1 MSGKVLL
8 TGGAGFIA
16 ERLAFALAND
26 QCTVHIV
33 DNLMRG
39 KKDARIDKL
48 EARGNVNFYEIDLLQ
63 PTALDN
69 LENDYDFVIHC
80 AAIVGV
86 QNVVDR
92 PYQTLRDNVLM
103 QEAVI
108 RFASRQASLRRIL
121 FASTSEVYA
130 GSLIHLSLPL
140 PTPEN
145 TPLALPDLS
154 EPRTSYMLSKI
165 YGEAMLLHS
174 GLPYTIVR
182 PHNVYGPRMG
192 MAHVIPQ
199 LLQKAHNAEPNS
211 TLEVFSVD
219 HKRCFCYV
227 DDAVEMLLRLL
238 KADAAS
244 RQVLNV
250 GAEAPEVTIRELA
263 ELVIATVGK
272 RLRIVPKPATLGS
285 PSRRLPDMTRMRR
298 IANYSAHTSL
308 QDGVRSTYEWY
319 KTHEFSV

>member
-1 MSGKVLL
+1 MRVKVLL

-16 ERLAFALAND
+16 ERLAFRLTND
-26 QCTVHIV
+26 QYAVHIV

-39 KKDARIDKL
+39 KKDTRIGNL
-48 EARGNVNFYEIDLLQ
+48 EASYNVRFYEKDLLQ
-63 PTALDN
+63 STALDN
-69 LENDYDFVIHC
+69 LGSDYEFVIHF

-86 QNVVDR
+86 ENVIKQ
-92 PYQTLRDNVLM
+92 PYRTLRDNVLM

-108 RFASRQASLRRIL
+108 RFAFRQPNLRRML

-130 GSLIHLSLPL
+130 GSLVQLNLPF

-182 PHNVYGPRMG
+182 PHNIYGPRMG

-199 LLQKAHNAEPNS
+199 LLKKAHDAKS
-211 TLEVFSVD
+211 GGDLEVFSLD
-219 HKRCFCYV
+219 HSRCFCYI
-227 DDAVEMLLRLL
+227 DDAVEMMRRLL
-238 KADAAS
+238 KTDAA
-244 RQVLNV
+244 RNQVLNL
-250 GAEAPEVTIRELA
+250 GLETPELTIKDLA
-263 ELVIATVGK
+263 EIVMATVGK
-272 RLRIVPKPATLGS
+272 PLHIAGRPTTPGS
-285 PSRRLPDMTRMRR
+285 PTRRVPVMTRMYK
-298 IANYSAHTSL
+298 ITNYSGRTSL
-308 QDGVRSTYEWY
+308 RDGI
-319 KTHEFSV
+319 

>member
-1 MSGKVLL
+1 MIGKVLL

-16 ERLAFALAND
+16 ERVAFALAND
-26 QCTVHIV
+26 RYAVDIV

-48 EARGNVNFYEIDLLQ
+48 EARGNVKLYEIDLLQ
-63 PTALDN
+63 PTALAN
-69 LENDYDFVIHC
+69 LENDYDYVIHF

-108 RFASRQASLRRIL
+108 RFASRQSSLRRIL

-140 PTPEN
+140 PTPEDI
-145 TPLALPDLS
+145 PLALPDLS
-154 EPRTSYMLSKI
+154 EGRTSYMLSKI

-182 PHNVYGPRMG
+182 PHNIYGPRMG
-192 MAHVIPQ
+192 MAHVIPE
-199 LLQKAHNAEPNS
+199 LLRKAHNAEPNG

-219 HKRCFCYV
+219 HKRCFCYI

-244 RQVLNV
+244 CQVLNV
-250 GAEAPEVTIRELA
+250 GADAPEVTIQELA

-272 RLRIVPKPATLGS
+272 RLHIVPKPPTPGS
-285 PSRRLPDMTRMRR
+285 PSRRVPDMTRTKT
-298 IANYSAHTSL
+298 ITGYSAYTSL
-308 QDGVRSTYEWY
+308 LDGIRSTYEWY
-319 KTHEFSV
+319 KKHEFCV